1 MINIISSVVL
11 LVISISQLNIFEI
24 DGVFSSAHVRS
35 IERHI
40 EETQYTENDLLVIQY
55 SSTKYSEKAVSD
67 FEKLITDKNFVKAM
81 WVGPYSIEIDY
92 AITTGFDILGYVPGT
107 KIINVPFTKELQDK
121 FCSLHSC
128 NISKQE
134 ITIVDEEGIFNDYLV
149 VGSIGAF
156 LENIN
161 DSESFSND
169 VQLSIKE
176 DTFETIN
183 FLKPSLMERFY
194 ISISEPIF
202 TYMFFVLGFAL
213 IGLELFAI
221 GPGIMA
227 FIGGL
232 LILISSLPFQEFGIN
247 YLGIGIFLV
256 AYLIYLKILS
266 RGYFSALGFLA
277 FGILVIS
284 SIVMF
289 SDYVINVNKYL
300 LGFISIGLAF
310 FYFIAIPTVIR
321 SRLTTDTSAMTSF
334 VDTEAVFL
342 KKLDGNAVLVDV
354 NENKIRVESDIEKK
368 YIEGNSYK
376 IQENDGNL
384 TI

>member
-40 EETQYTENDLLVIQY
+40 EETQYTQNDLLVIQY
-55 SSTKYSEKAVSD
+55 SSTKYSEKAVAD
-67 FEKLITDKNFVKAM
+67 FEKLITNKNFVKAM

-107 KIINVPFTKELQDK
+107 KIINVPFSKELQDK

-128 NISKQE
+128 DISKQE

-247 YLGIGIFLV
+247 YLGIGIFLI

-266 RGYFSALGFLA
+266 RGYFSGLGFLA
-277 FGILVIS
+277 FGILVLS

-354 NENKIRVESDIEKK
+354 NENKIRVESDLEKK

>member
-1 MINIISSVVL
+1 MINIISTVALLAISVT
-11 LVISISQLNIFEI
+11 QLNIFEI

-40 EETQYTENDLLVIQY
+40 DDTQYKQSDLLVVQY
-55 SSTKYSEKAVSD
+55 SSTKYSEEAVDD
-67 FEKLITDKNFVKAM
+67 FSKLLKDKDFVKAM
-81 WVGPYSIEIDY
+81 WVGPYSIEIDFT
-92 AITTGFDILGYVPGT
+92 ITTGFDIVGYVPGT
-107 KIINVPFTKELQDK
+107 EIINVEFTKQLKDK
-121 FCSLHSC
+121 YCSVHTCDL
-128 NISKQE
+128 SKQK
-134 ITIVDEEGIFNDYLV
+134 ITITKDEGIFGGHLV
-149 VGSIGAF
+149 VGSLSAF

-161 DSESFSND
+161 ESESFSND
-169 VQLSIKE
+169 VQLTIKD
-176 DTFETIN
+176 DTFEAIN
-183 FLKPSLMERFY
+183 FLKPSLIERFY

-232 LILISSLPFQEFGIN
+232 LVVVSSLPFQEFGIN

-266 RGYFSALGFLA
+266 RGYFSSLGIVA
-277 FGILVIS
+277 FVILVTS

-289 SDYVINVNKYL
+289 GDYIVTVNNIL
-300 LGFISIGLAF
+300 LAFISIGLAF

-321 SRLTTDTSAMTSF
+321 SRLTTDTSAMTSY
-334 VDTEAVFL
+334 VDSNGVFI
-342 KKLDGNAVLVDV
+342 KKLDGNSVLVNIGDK
-354 NENKIRVESDIEKK
+354 EFRVESDPEKK
-368 YIEGNSYK
+368 YKKGSTYK
-376 IQENDGNL
+376 IHENDGNL
-384 TI
+384 EI

>member
-40 EETQYTENDLLVIQY
+40 EETQYTQNDLLVIQY
-55 SSTKYSEKAVSD
+55 SSTKYSEKAVAD
-67 FEKLITDKNFVKAM
+67 FEKLITNKNFVKAM

-107 KIINVPFTKELQDK
+107 KIINVPFSKELQDK

-128 NISKQE
+128 DISKQE

-266 RGYFSALGFLA
+266 RGYFSGLGFLA
-277 FGILVIS
+277 FGILVLS

-354 NENKIRVESDIEKK
+354 NENKIRVESDLEKK

>member
-40 EETQYTENDLLVIQY
+40 EETQYAQNELLVIQY
-55 SSTKYSEKAVSD
+55 SSTKYSEKAVAD
-67 FEKLITDKNFVKAM
+67 FEKLITNKNFVKAM

-107 KIINVPFTKELQDK
+107 KIINVPFSKELQDK

-128 NISKQE
+128 DISKQE

-266 RGYFSALGFLA
+266 RGYFSVLGFLA
-277 FGILVIS
+277 FGILVLS
-284 SIVMF
+284 SVVMF

-310 FYFIAIPTVIR
+310 FYFVAIPTVIR

-334 VDTEAVFL
+334 VDTEAVFI
-342 KKLDGNAVLVDV
+342 KKLDGSAVLVGV
-354 NENKIRVESDIEKK
+354 NENKIRVESDPGKI
-368 YIEGNSYK
+368 YIDGNSYK
-376 IQENDGNL
+376 IKENDGNL

>member
-40 EETQYTENDLLVIQY
+40 EETQYTQNDLLVIQY
-55 SSTKYSEKAVSD
+55 SSTKYSEKAVAD
-67 FEKLITDKNFVKAM
+67 FEKLITNKNFVKAM

-128 NISKQE
+128 DISKQE

-247 YLGIGIFLV
+247 FLGIGIFLV

-266 RGYFSALGFLA
+266 RGYFSVLGFLA
-277 FGILVIS
+277 FGILVLS
-284 SIVMF
+284 SVVMF

-310 FYFIAIPTVIR
+310 FYFVAIPTVIR

-334 VDTEAVFL
+334 VDTEAVFI
-342 KKLDGNAVLVDV
+342 KKLDGSAVLVDI
-354 NENKIRVESDIEKK
+354 NENKIRVESDPEKI
-368 YIEGNSYK
+368 YIDGNSYK
-376 IQENDGNL
+376 IKENDGNL

>member
-1 MINIISSVVL
+1 MINIISSVAL

-40 EETQYTENDLLVIQY
+40 EETQYTQNDLLVIQY
-55 SSTKYSEKAVSD
+55 SSTKYSEKAVAD
-67 FEKLITDKNFVKAM
+67 FEKLITNKNFVKAM

-128 NISKQE
+128 DISKQE

-266 RGYFSALGFLA
+266 RGYFSVLGFLA
-277 FGILVIS
+277 FGILVLS
-284 SIVMF
+284 SVVMF

-310 FYFIAIPTVIR
+310 FYFVAIPTVIR

-334 VDTEAVFL
+334 VDTEAVFI
-342 KKLDGNAVLVDV
+342 KKLDGSAVLVDI
-354 NENKIRVESDIEKK
+354 NENKIRVESDPEKI
-368 YIEGNSYK
+368 YIDGNSYK
-376 IQENDGNL
+376 IKENDGNL

>member
-1 MINIISSVVL
+1 MINIISTVALLAISVT
-11 LVISISQLNIFEI
+11 QLNIFEI

-40 EETQYTENDLLVIQY
+40 DDTQYKQSDLLVVQY
-55 SSTKYSEKAVSD
+55 SSTKYSEEAVDD
-67 FEKLITDKNFVKAM
+67 FSKLLKDKDFVKAM
-81 WVGPYSIEIDY
+81 WVGPYSIEIDFT
-92 AITTGFDILGYVPGT
+92 ITTGFDIVGYVPGT
-107 KIINVPFTKELQDK
+107 EIINVEFTKQLKDK
-121 FCSLHSC
+121 YCSVHTCDL
-128 NISKQE
+128 SKQK
-134 ITIVDEEGIFNDYLV
+134 ITITKDEGIFGGHLV
-149 VGSIGAF
+149 VGSLSAF

-161 DSESFSND
+161 ESESFSND
-169 VQLSIKE
+169 VQLTIKD
-176 DTFETIN
+176 DTFEAIN
-183 FLKPSLMERFY
+183 FLKPSLIERFY

-232 LILISSLPFQEFGIN
+232 LVVVSSLPFQEFGIN

-266 RGYFSALGFLA
+266 RGYFSSLGIVA
-277 FGILVIS
+277 FVILVTS

-289 SDYVINVNKYL
+289 SDYIVTVNNIL
-300 LGFISIGLAF
+300 LAFISIGLAF

-321 SRLTTDTSAMTSF
+321 SRLTTDTSAMTSY
-334 VDTEAVFL
+334 VDSDGVFI
-342 KKLDGNAVLVDV
+342 KKLDGNSVLVNIGDK
-354 NENKIRVESDIEKK
+354 EFRVESDPEKK
-368 YIEGNSYK
+368 YKKGSTYK
-376 IQENDGNL
+376 IHENDGNL
-384 TI
+384 EI

>member
-40 EETQYTENDLLVIQY
+40 EETQYTQNDLLVIQY
-55 SSTKYSEKAVSD
+55 SSTKYSEKAVAD
-67 FEKLITDKNFVKAM
+67 FEKLITNKNFVKAM

-128 NISKQE
+128 DISKQE

-176 DTFETIN
+176 DTFQTIN

-266 RGYFSALGFLA
+266 RGYFSVLGFLA
-277 FGILVIS
+277 FGILVLS
-284 SIVMF
+284 SVVMF

-310 FYFIAIPTVIR
+310 FYFVAIPTVIR

-334 VDTEAVFL
+334 VDTEAVFI
-342 KKLDGNAVLVDV
+342 KKLDGSAVLVDI
-354 NENKIRVESDIEKK
+354 NENKIRVESDPEKI
-368 YIEGNSYK
+368 YIDGNSYK
-376 IQENDGNL
+376 IKENDGNL

>member
-1 MINIISSVVL
+1 MINILSSIAL
-11 LVISISQLNIFEI
+11 LVISVSQLNIFEI

-40 EETQYTENDLLVIQY
+40 EETQYTQNDLLVIQY

-67 FEKLITDKNFVKAM
+67 FEELITDKDFVKAM

-92 AITTGFDILGYVPGT
+92 AITSGFDILGYVPGT
-107 KIINVPFTKELQDK
+107 EIINVPFTTELEDK
-121 FCSLHSC
+121 FCSLHTC
-128 NISKQE
+128 DISEKK

-161 DSESFSND
+161 NSESFSND

-176 DTFETIN
+176 DTFEAIN

-232 LILISSLPFQEFGIN
+232 LVIVSSLPFQEFGIS
-247 YLGIGIFLV
+247 YIGIAIFLI
-256 AYLIYLKILS
+256 AYLIYIKILS
-266 RGYFSALGFLA
+266 RGYFSVLGVVA
-277 FGILVIS
+277 FGILVLS

-289 SDYVINVNKYL
+289 SDYVINVNKFL
-300 LGFISIGLAF
+300 LGFISIPKINTRIVIKSVAKILPVLSPKLLTKRIVANDAIKILTKLLATKIPPIVFSISSFALFILLF
-310 FYFIAIPTVIR
+310 F
-321 SRLTTDTSAMTSF
+321 L
-334 VDTEAVFL
+334 
-342 KKLDGNAVLVDV
+342 
-354 NENKIRVESDIEKK
+354 ES
-368 YIEGNSYK
+368 SS
-376 IQENDGNL
+376 
-384 TI
+384 

>member
-300 LGFISIGLAF
+300 LGFVSIGLAF

>member
-40 EETQYTENDLLVIQY
+40 EETQYTQNDLLVIQY
-55 SSTKYSEKAVSD
+55 SSTKYSEKAVAD

-92 AITTGFDILGYVPGT
+92 AITAGFDILGYVPGT
-107 KIINVPFTKELQDK
+107 KIINVPFTQELENK

-247 YLGIGIFLV
+247 YLGIGIFLI

-266 RGYFSALGFLA
+266 RGYFSVLGFLA
-277 FGILVIS
+277 FGILVLS
-284 SIVMF
+284 SVVMF

-310 FYFIAIPTVIR
+310 FYFVAIPTVIR

-334 VDTEAVFL
+334 VDTEAVFI
-342 KKLDGNAVLVDV
+342 KKLDGSAVLVDI
-354 NENKIRVESDIEKK
+354 NENKIRVESDPEKI
-368 YIEGNSYK
+368 YIDGNSYK
-376 IQENDGNL
+376 IKENDGNL

>member
-55 SSTKYSEKAVSD
+55 SSTKYSEKAVAD

-169 VQLSIKE
+169 VQLSIKD

-266 RGYFSALGFLA
+266 RGYFSALGFIA
-277 FGILVIS
+277 FGILVLS
-284 SIVMF
+284 SVVMF

-334 VDTEAVFL
+334 VGTEAVFI
-342 KKLDGNAVLVDV
+342 KKLDGSAVLVDI
-354 NENKIRVESDIEKK
+354 NENKIRVESDLEKN